1 MATGADQSLEI
12 DDAVKLLI
20 RDSLKAELDNNLSNP
35 VQRLVYR
42 RNICGLADGTAL
54 LLSATGTSE
63 G

>member
-1 MATGADQSLEI
+1 MATGAD
-12 DDAVKLLI
+12 KLLI